1 MGDKTRLNRARRD
14 ASANK
19 VIVPAACDDKAA
31 HVKWCREHVEKRCK
45 EQAGDRALTSVTL
58 VEFRGGE
65 DCRSALMNV
74 YAGDDRPETLAGL
87 ARYLRFFIEQ
97 PDNCVLVVGSIG
109 VRTKDTPPT
118 PPPPEGPQP
127 GFIRRLRKGSK

>member
-1 MGDKTRLNRARRD
+1 VGDKTRLNRARRD

-19 VIVPAACDDKAA
+19 VIVPAACDDKPA
-31 HVKWCREHVEKRCK
+31 HVKWSREHVTKRCK
-45 EQAGDRALTSVTL
+45 EQAGDRALTSVTII
-58 VEFRGGE
+58 EFRGGE

-118 PPPPEGPQP
+118 PPAVDEVTRR
-127 GFIRRLRKGSK
+127 FSRLRRKK